1 MKNLKSFT
9 KKIFNTAFIG
19 IIGISIIS
27 CNPDNPQ
34 PSGSTII
41 KWNLTLDGQN
51 YTWQDSYPES
61 STSAS
66 GGSQYTLQ
74 SNGLGQILL
83 SNSGTMNGIM
93 ISISKTAMTSTG
105 SYTFNQSNYSSNSM
119 FSIMNNTNNTQL
131 NTAFGGNIVVN
142 ITTFPSNSASVNGVS
157 SSALV
162 KGNFSGTI
170 GKATGGTSTI
180 SGSFEAIRTH

>member
-1 MKNLKSFT
+1 MKNVKSFINR
-9 KKIFNTAFIG
+9 IFNLALVG
-19 IIGISIIS
+19 IIGVSILS

-51 YTWQDSYPES
+51 YSWQDSYPES

-74 SNGLGQILL
+74 SNGIGQFIF

-93 ISISKTAMTSTG
+93 MTISKSAMNSTG
-105 SYTFNQSNYSSNSM
+105 SYTFSQSNYSTNSM
-119 FSIMNNTNNTQL
+119 FSIMNNTNSTQL
-131 NTAFGGNIVVN
+131 NNAYGGNIVLN
-142 ITTFPSNSASVNGVS
+142 ITTLPSNSVSNNGVS

-180 SGSFEAIRTH
+180 SGSFESIRIQ